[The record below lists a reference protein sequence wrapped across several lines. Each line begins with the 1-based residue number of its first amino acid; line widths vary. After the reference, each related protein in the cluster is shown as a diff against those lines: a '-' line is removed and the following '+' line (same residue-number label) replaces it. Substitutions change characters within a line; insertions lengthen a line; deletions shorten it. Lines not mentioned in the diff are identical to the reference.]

1 MYIPRHVNFTTLR
14 SAWFG
19 HIPFGYDL
27 VKGFKPNTIVEL
39 GTHYGGSYFAF
50 CDSVNNQKSATKCYA
65 VDTWQGEEQAGFYD
79 ESVYRFVNGHNRR
92 FDNFSKLLRCKF
104 DEAVNQFDSRSI
116 DLLHIDGFHSYEAV
130 HNDFSTWLPK
140 VSNSGIILFHDVME
154 KKEGFGVHQLWSEL
168 KQTYQDQC
176 FEFEHSH
183 GLGVLSLD
191 QNVTIFDKLFRITK
205 VPTNR
210 LQSHYENKARRL
222 SKIVKLFERFGLQKQ
237 L

>member
-1 MYIPRHVNFTTLR
+1 MYVPRHVNSTTLR

-27 VKGFKPNTIVEL
+27 VKGFKPNSIVEL
-39 GTHYGGSYFAF
+39 GTHFGGSYFAF
-50 CDSVNNQKSATKCYA
+50 CDSVNNHNTKTKCYA

-79 ESVYRFVNGHNRR
+79 ESVYRFVHRHNIRYAS
-92 FDNFSKLLRCKF
+92 FSNLLRCEF
-104 DEAVNQFDSRSI
+104 DKAVSRFDPHSI

-140 VSNSGIILFHDVME
+140 VSSSGIILFHDVME
-154 KKEGFGVHQLWSEL
+154 KKEGFGVHLLWSEL
-168 KQTYQDQC
+168 KQIYQDQC

-191 QNVTIFDKLFRITK
+191 PSMPIRDKLFQITK
-205 VPTNR
+205 VPAQH
-210 LQSHYENKARRL
+210 LQNHYENKSRRL
-222 SKIVKLFERFGLQKQ
+222 SKIVKFFERFGMQKQ